1 MATKLSDNEINEKL
15 KALNELVSDDTL
27 WEQSGD
33 TIKKT
38 FMFKSFIRAFGW
50 MSRIAIWAKKLKHH
64 PEWVNVYNKVEVTLT
79 THDAGGLTEL
89 DFSLAEKMEKF
100 K

>member
-1 MATKLSDNEINEKL
+1 MATKLSENEINEKL
-15 KALNELVSDDTL
+15 KALNELVSDDTP

-50 MSRIAIWAKKLKHH
+50 MSQIAIWAEKLKHH
-64 PEWVNVYNKVEVTLT
+64 PEWRLRFTKKPPFNFYSQRVAILLPY
-79 THDAGGLTEL
+79 
-89 DFSLAEKMEKF
+89 
-100 K
+100 